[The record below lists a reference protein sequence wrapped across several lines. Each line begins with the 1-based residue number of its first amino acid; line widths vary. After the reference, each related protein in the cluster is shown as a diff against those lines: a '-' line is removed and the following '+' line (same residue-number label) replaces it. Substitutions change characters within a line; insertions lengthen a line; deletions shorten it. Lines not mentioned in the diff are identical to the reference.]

1 MTTRQQYAMLAG
13 VLAGEA
19 FVLVLTSAVA
29 VRLPVAGG
37 ISFLVGAA
45 VVFYYG
51 SQRPLLQGVVSSL
64 FNALLLSYFSQSH
77 CLPVALL
84 FLLICG
90 VSPYVKQL
98 SAHLS
103 RFVFTT
109 SYVATVLALVAFS
122 GEGAYA
128 GSETLLIYALVA
140 TVAGFTI
147 TWHLIR
153 HPSLEQVNG

>member
-1 MTTRQQYAMLAG
+1 MLAG

-19 FVLVLTSAVA
+19 FVLVLISAVA

-37 ISFLVGAA
+37 ASFLIGAA

-51 SQRPLLQGVVSSL
+51 SQRSLLQGIASSL
-64 FNALLLSYFSQSH
+64 FNALALSYFSQSR